1 MILLTANY
9 KKGGRMNKI
18 FKGMMVLVLAA
29 SVAGCESMG
38 GNTKKGAGLGALAGA
53 AAGGIIGHQG
63 GHGWEGALIG
73 GASGALLGG
82 AVGNETDKRQLELNK
97 EHITII
103 QIAELGQK
111 GVPED
116 VIISEIDR
124 THSEYA
130 LTSETITYL
139 KDNKISD
146 KVINRMMAA
155 TR

>member
-1 MILLTANY
+1 
-9 KKGGRMNKI
+9 MNKI
-18 FKGMMVLVLAA
+18 SKGMMVLILAA
-29 SVAGCESMG
+29 SVAGCESLG
-38 GNTKKGAGLGALAGA
+38 ENTKKGAGLGALAGA

-73 GASGALLGG
+73 GASGAVLGG
-82 AVGNETDKRQLELNK
+82 AVGNEADKRQLELNK
-97 EHITII
+97 QHITII
-103 QIAELGQK
+103 QIAEMGQK

-124 THSEYA
+124 TNSQYA

-146 KVINRMMAA
+146 KVINRMMTGAK
-155 TR
+155 